1 MKKLL
6 AAMAIASAI
15 SFSPADV
22 PFDASPSLTATAEA
36 AAAPDAALTNLRD
49 GSDTSIAALAA
60 DKPLFLNFW
69 ASWCPPC
76 VGEMPNVNAMYQK
89 YGDRVNFAAVSIDTS
104 ADEAKSFTE
113 GQGANLDLPFYYGDE
128 MAIAQA
134 YQIQAIPLSLLIA
147 PGGEI
152 IAQHIGGMTADELD
166 QFISSAL

>member
-22 PFDASPSLTATAEA
+22 PFDAAPSLTATVEA

-89 YGDRVNFAAVSIDTS
+89 YGDRVNFAAVSIDGS
-104 ADEAKSFTE
+104 ADDARSFTE

-128 MAIAQA
+128 TAISQA
-134 YQIQAIPLSLLIA
+134 YHLDAIPLSLLIA

-152 IAQHIGGMTADELD
+152 IAQHLGGMTEEELD
-166 QFISSAL
+166 AFISAVL